1 MENKV
6 IAKEYVKL
14 HYVPYEQYVSKLNEV
29 NEKWKNKIKKLKE
42 RIQKIYD
49 ESPVDEFGIHNCQD
63 TGWIEDMLDEIL
75 EDKQMTVREMIE
87 KLNKIEDK
95 EKIVLYK
102 EKDGWDNIE
111 LEEQYYNVYVY
122 CAGDHPFDFN

>member
-1 MENKV
+1 
-6 IAKEYVKL
+6 
-14 HYVPYEQYVSKLNEV
+14 
-29 NEKWKNKIKKLKE
+29 
-42 RIQKIYD
+42 
-49 ESPVDEFGIHNCQD
+49 
-63 TGWIEDMLDEIL
+63 
-75 EDKQMTVREMIE
+75 MTVREMIE

-102 EKDGWDNIE
+102 EKYGWDNIE